1 MNDETNDILA
11 TGTLYPV
18 LAIGY
23 AAGRHIQRCYRVM
36 IRLLTI
42 PFLLVFV
49 AGCTPTV
56 QLEAPKE
63 PIEINLN
70 VKIEHNIRV
79 QVDQEL
85 EDLFDE
91 ESDLF

>member
-1 MNDETNDILA
+1 MT
-11 TGTLYPV
+11 
-18 LAIGY
+18 
-23 AAGRHIQRCYRVM
+23 M
-36 IRLLTI
+36 IRLMTI
-42 PFLLVFV
+42 SLLLVFV

-56 QLEAPKE
+56 RLEAPKE

-91 ESDLF
+91 ESDVF